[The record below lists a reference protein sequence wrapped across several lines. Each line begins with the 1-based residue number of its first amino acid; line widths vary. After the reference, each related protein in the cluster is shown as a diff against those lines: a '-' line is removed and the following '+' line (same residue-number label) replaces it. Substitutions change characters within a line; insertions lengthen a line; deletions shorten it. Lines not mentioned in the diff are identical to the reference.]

1 MCGRF
6 KQQLSRTESIFQP
19 SQVVPLLCEGRQKQR
34 HGGRQDSTFAFHR
47 RNKDKKETEQPAG
60 FISAS
65 IHPHLSLR
73 DTVLIWDVIPVERDK
88 RTKGYSIDSKGSAC
102 CPARSICIM
111 RFGSI
116 IAIIRANNTKAVKS
130 VLSHDGNLS
139 NRGGNFRSLNVKK

>member
-19 SQVVPLLCEGRQKQR
+19 SQVVPLLCEEQS
-34 HGGRQDSTFAFHR
+34 HGGRQDSTSALHR
-47 RNKDKKETEQPAG
+47 RIKIKKKEQPAG

-65 IHPHLSLR
+65 IHPHFSLR

-88 RTKGYSIDSKGSAC
+88 KTKGYSIDSEGSAC